1 MPPTVRHAVPSI
13 YQFREFATVG
23 GLMSYGGSITDW
35 GHQGGIYTG
44 RILKGAKPADLP
56 LHQATKLM
64 ITGSLTLNGLDDE
77 DMQLIFEMRAKT
89 PLLFN
94 PSGTTIRT
102 KPGVAAKPGHI
113 QAYNN
118 VVMGWTEGSGLAA
131 VMEILKRLNE
141 AHPQT

>member
-1 MPPTVRHAVPSI
+1 
-13 YQFREFATVG
+13 
-23 GLMSYGGSITDW
+23 
-35 GHQGGIYTG
+35 
-44 RILKGAKPADLP
+44 
-56 LHQATKLM
+56 M

-141 AHPQT
+141 AHPQTWFAGQQGEQMFSDLLPITDVRWQRWHP

>member
-1 MPPTVRHAVPSI
+1 MAGKDMQPLILGVRHD
-13 YQFREFATVG
+13 YWQ
-23 GLMSYGGSITDW
+23 
-35 GHQGGIYTG
+35 
-44 RILKGAKPADLP
+44 
-56 LHQATKLM
+56 
-64 ITGSLTLNGLDDE
+64 LTLNGLDDE

-102 KPGVAAKPGHI
+102 KPGVAAKSGHI

>member
-1 MPPTVRHAVPSI
+1 
-13 YQFREFATVG
+13 
-23 GLMSYGGSITDW
+23 
-35 GHQGGIYTG
+35 
-44 RILKGAKPADLP
+44 
-56 LHQATKLM
+56 M

-118 VVMGWTEGSGLAA
+118 VVMGRRD
-131 VMEILKRLNE
+131 RLVLRPT
-141 AHPQT
+141 AGPGMAGRGKL

>member
-1 MPPTVRHAVPSI
+1 
-13 YQFREFATVG
+13 
-23 GLMSYGGSITDW
+23 
-35 GHQGGIYTG
+35 
-44 RILKGAKPADLP
+44 
-56 LHQATKLM
+56 M

-102 KPGVAAKPGHI
+102 KGHI

-131 VMEILKRLNE
+131 VMEILNRLNE
-141 AHPQT
+141 VTVSPASAMVRVGEAKELRALSRDRMRHHHHRPVSDQPTEGD

>member
-1 MPPTVRHAVPSI
+1 
-13 YQFREFATVG
+13 
-23 GLMSYGGSITDW
+23 
-35 GHQGGIYTG
+35 
-44 RILKGAKPADLP
+44 
-56 LHQATKLM
+56 M

-131 VMEILKRLNE
+131 MLEILKRLNE
-141 AHPQT
+141 AHPPDVICRAARRANVFRSTADNGRSLAALAPLPALGIRATAYAGHATP

>member
-1 MPPTVRHAVPSI
+1 
-13 YQFREFATVG
+13 
-23 GLMSYGGSITDW
+23 
-35 GHQGGIYTG
+35 
-44 RILKGAKPADLP
+44 
-56 LHQATKLM
+56 M

-131 VMEILKRLNE
+131 VMENSE
-141 AHPQT
+141 AIERSASADVICGAATG

>member
-1 MPPTVRHAVPSI
+1 
-13 YQFREFATVG
+13 
-23 GLMSYGGSITDW
+23 
-35 GHQGGIYTG
+35 
-44 RILKGAKPADLP
+44 
-56 LHQATKLM
+56 M

-118 VVMGWTEGSGLAA
+118 VVMGWTEGTGLAA
-131 VMEILKRLNE
+131 MMEILKRLNCR
-141 AHPQT
+141 

>member
-1 MPPTVRHAVPSI
+1 
-13 YQFREFATVG
+13 
-23 GLMSYGGSITDW
+23 
-35 GHQGGIYTG
+35 
-44 RILKGAKPADLP
+44 
-56 LHQATKLM
+56 M

-118 VVMGWTEGSGLAA
+118 VVMGWTARQRIGGDDGDSEAIERGASADVICRAARRANVFRSTADNGRSLAA
-131 VMEILKRLNE
+131 LAPLPALGIR
-141 AHPQT
+141 ATAYAGHATP

>member
-1 MPPTVRHAVPSI
+1 
-13 YQFREFATVG
+13 
-23 GLMSYGGSITDW
+23 
-35 GHQGGIYTG
+35 
-44 RILKGAKPADLP
+44 
-56 LHQATKLM
+56 M

-94 PSGTTIRT
+94 PSGTIFNPSGTTIRT

-118 VVMGWTEGSGLAA
+118 VVMGWTAGSGLAA

>member
-1 MPPTVRHAVPSI
+1 
-13 YQFREFATVG
+13 
-23 GLMSYGGSITDW
+23 
-35 GHQGGIYTG
+35 
-44 RILKGAKPADLP
+44 
-56 LHQATKLM
+56 M
-64 ITGSLTLNGLDDE
+64 ITGSLTLNGLDDK
-77 DMQLIFEMRAKT
+77 DMRLIFEMRAKT

-131 VMEILKRLNE
+131 VMEIMKRLH
-141 AHPQT
+141 AAQPQTCFAGQQGESKCFPIYCR